1 MIKKYTVFVK
11 RDHGLGGKHG
21 RSKKFGESSKL
32 KKMLATTWWTLEH
45 GKHSDEVCRQA
56 KT

>member
-21 RSKKFGESSKL
+21 RSKKFGESSKTEKDASYYL
-32 KKMLATTWWTLEH
+32 VDSRTW
-45 GKHSDEVCRQA
+45 
-56 KT
+56 KTFRRSL